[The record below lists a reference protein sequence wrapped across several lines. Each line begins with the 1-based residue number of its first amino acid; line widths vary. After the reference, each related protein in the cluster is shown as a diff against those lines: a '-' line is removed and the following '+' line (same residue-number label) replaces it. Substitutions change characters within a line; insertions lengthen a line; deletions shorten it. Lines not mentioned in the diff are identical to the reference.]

1 MLTKKLHITKKI
13 VDETL
18 THPVS
23 CVHNQLR
30 RENMPLTETE
40 LKRLEIAQRSFPL
53 IDIESIVYMGMQRPQ
68 ALKHL
73 AYYENK
79 AKELKL

>member
-1 MLTKKLHITKKI
+1 
-13 VDETL
+13 
-18 THPVS
+18 
-23 CVHNQLR
+23 
-30 RENMPLTETE
+30 MPLTKTE
-40 LKRLEIAQRSFPL
+40 LKRLEVAQRSFPL

-79 AKELKL
+79 AEELKA